1 MIRILDSS
9 TEAFIKQQINI
20 LKRLIGVALLAVS
33 GGLYIPIGYLL
44 LIAGWDN
51 FPDMDYLYFFY
62 AAVVYLFSWV
72 TLLSGIY
79 LAGPEL
85 VAKLN
90 EFYNVN
96 KKKFLGRKE

>member
-1 MIRILDSS
+1 
-9 TEAFIKQQINI
+9 
-20 LKRLIGVALLAVS
+20 VALLAAS
-33 GGLYIPIGYLL
+33 AGLYIPIGYLL
-44 LIAGWDN
+44 AVAGWDN

-62 AAVVYLFSWV
+62 AAIVYLFSWV

-90 EFYNVN
+90 EFYNVI
-96 KKKFLGRKE
+96 KKKFLGRKK

>member
-1 MIRILDSS
+1 MKEMMGL
-9 TEAFIKQQINI
+9 
-20 LKRLIGVALLAVS
+20 LKRLLGVALLVAS
-33 GGLYIPIGYLL
+33 WGLYVPIGYLL
-44 LIAGWDN
+44 SQAGWDN

-62 AAVVYLFSWV
+62 AAMVYLFSWV

>member
-62 AAVVYLFSWV
+62 AAMVYLFSWV

>member
-1 MIRILDSS
+1 
-9 TEAFIKQQINI
+9 
-20 LKRLIGVALLAVS
+20 
-33 GGLYIPIGYLL
+33 
-44 LIAGWDN
+44 
-51 FPDMDYLYFFY
+51 MDFLYFFY
-62 AAVVYLFSWV
+62 AAVLYLISWV
-72 TLLSGIY
+72 FLLGGIY

>member
-1 MIRILDSS
+1 LIRILDSS

-62 AAVVYLFSWV
+62 AAMVYLFSWF

>member
-1 MIRILDSS
+1 
-9 TEAFIKQQINI
+9 
-20 LKRLIGVALLAVS
+20 
-33 GGLYIPIGYLL
+33 
-44 LIAGWDN
+44 
-51 FPDMDYLYFFY
+51 MDYLYFFY
-62 AAVVYLFSWV
+62 AAMVYLFSWV

-90 EFYNVN
+90 EFYNVI

>member
-1 MIRILDSS
+1 LIRILDSS

>member
-1 MIRILDSS
+1 
-9 TEAFIKQQINI
+9 
-20 LKRLIGVALLAVS
+20 
-33 GGLYIPIGYLL
+33 
-44 LIAGWDN
+44 
-51 FPDMDYLYFFY
+51 MDYLYFFY

>member
-20 LKRLIGVALLAVS
+20 LKRLIGVGLLAAS

-62 AAVVYLFSWV
+62 AAMVYLFSWF